1 MRGEDKT
8 GNIDHTARLALLIA
22 LTVLTVVLIVENLLL
37 GWEGWMLPVL
47 GVGIVAAW
55 AVMIFNNLPGETMTT
70 LFSAMLMLE
79 TFYYGVHSANLFRI
93 APVAIVAVMLYALTM
108 RRRLFLCGVAVG
120 YLTTLFRLIGDIV
133 NGHFDFGAENVFIT
147 TSHMALLAFAAFVCL
162 RFMRLLE
169 TMQSGHEDQ
178 MARLDEEREKIN
190 DFLTNVSHEI
200 RTPVNAV
207 VGLSRLL
214 ERRDLADDLRRDVV
228 SVQSAG
234 LRIAD
239 ELDDIL
245 DYTEVDMEKAVTA
258 CEPYMLS
265 STVNDVLSELK
276 NDMKKDV
283 ELIVD
288 VDPAIPNVLM
298 GDRAKL
304 KRVMRH
310 LIANGIKFTETGCV
324 VARLYGVARDYG
336 VNLCLRVSDTGPGI
350 DADILEHLS
359 ERFYK
364 GSSGRARSTGG
375 LGLGLPIVTGFVR
388 LMGGFVRIE
397 RGESG
402 GTDILVSIPQRVSD
416 AAPCMSLGGAQGVR
430 AAGCFN
436 FHKIDHP
443 QAREAYRRMFLNT
456 AARLGAEAVL
466 IDGPQ
471 ALSATLDAGTLTH
484 LVLDAES
491 YDAQREAVERF
502 AVRGAVVVVAGDD
515 WTLPGHSRAHVLR
528 KPVCTFQAVSLL
540 NASGTEEQGPSEK
553 VAFPGVRT
561 LIVDDEPTNLI
572 VAEGLLSGYGM
583 EIDTALS
590 GAEAIEMYRAQ
601 PFDLVFMDH
610 MMPGM
615 DGVEAA
621 RRLRALEREK
631 GRDLYIVALTA
642 NTVSGAKA
650 MFRQEGFDGFVAKPI
665 DVQELDRTLR
675 TVLPRAIVVK
685 SGDDAHEEAPVRTL
699 YEALEAAGVDAGVG
713 LGYCGNS
720 ASLYEE
726 VLAQFAASGEAR
738 LSALEEG
745 FANGD
750 WTNYAIGVHA
760 VKSTAKM
767 IGAENV
773 SRQAAF
779 LEASAK
785 GERTADIEARHRAFM
800 ADYTALIQA
809 LHTLMPAE
817 DKTGPGSGA
826 APFDPQTAMALL
838 RELEGAL
845 DDFDADRADDA
856 LKALE
861 ACHIADG
868 AIAGLLRQLRGQV
881 DAFDLKGAGETAR
894 AVLARLEG
902 GTGA

>member
-1 MRGEDKT
+1 MRGDERI

-47 GVGIVAAW
+47 GAGIVAAW
-55 AVMIFNNLPGETMTT
+55 VLMILNNLPGKTMTT

-93 APVAIVAVMLYALTM
+93 APVAIVAVTLYALTM
-108 RRRLFLCGVAVG
+108 RHRVFWCGVAVG
-120 YLTTLFRLIGDIV
+120 YLTTLFRLAGDIAG
-133 NGHFDFGAENVFIT
+133 GHFDFGAENVFIT
-147 TSHMALLAFAAFVCL
+147 TSHMALLAFASFVCL
-162 RFMRLLE
+162 CFMRLWE
-169 TMQSGHEDQ
+169 TMQSGHSDQ

-214 ERRDLADDLRRDVV
+214 ERRDLAEDLRRDVL

-245 DYTEVDMEKAVTA
+245 DYTEVDMDRAVAA

-276 NDMKKDV
+276 IDMKRDV

-310 LIANGIKFTETGCV
+310 LLANGLKFTESGCV
-324 VARLYGVARDYG
+324 VARLYAAPRDYG
-336 VNLCLRVSDTGPGI
+336 VHLCLRVTATGPGI
-350 DADILEHLS
+350 DDDTLEHLS

-364 GSSGRARSTGG
+364 GNSGRTRSTGG

-397 RGESG
+397 RGDNG
-402 GTDILVSIPQRVSD
+402 GTDILVSIPQKVSD
-416 AAPCMSLGGAQGVR
+416 AAPCMAIGHPQAVHL
-430 AAGCFN
+430 AGCIN
-436 FHKIDHP
+436 FHKIAHP
-443 QAREAYRRMFLNT
+443 MAREAYRNMFMQT

-466 IDGPQ
+466 VDGTQ
-471 ALSATLDAGTLTH
+471 ALAAILDQGTLTH
-484 LVLDAES
+484 LVLDADS
-491 YDAQREAVERF
+491 YGAQREAVERF
-502 AVRGAVVVVAGDD
+502 AVRGAVVVVAGED
-515 WTLPGHSRAHVLR
+515 WALPQHSRAHVLR
-528 KPVCTFQAVSLL
+528 KPVCSFHAVNLL
-540 NASGTEEQGPSEK
+540 NASGTQAQTPPQE

-561 LIVDDEPTNLI
+561 LIVDDEPTNLM

-590 GAEAIEMYRAQ
+590 GAEAIEMYRAH

-621 RRLRALEREK
+621 RRLRALERDK

-642 NTVSGAKA
+642 NTVSGARA

-675 TVLPRAIVVK
+675 TVLPRAIAVK
-685 SGDDAHEEAPVRTL
+685 SEDGAQAEAPSRTL
-699 YEALEAAGVDAGVG
+699 FEALQAAGVDTDAG
-713 LGYCGNS
+713 LGYCGNRV
-720 ASLYEE
+720 SLYEE
-726 VLAQFAASGEAR
+726 VLARFAASGETR
-738 LSALEEG
+738 CSELEAC

-750 WTNYAIGVHA
+750 WTHYAIGVHA

-767 IGAENV
+767 IGAQDV
-773 SRQAAF
+773 SRRAAF
-779 LEASAK
+779 LEAAAK
-785 GERTADIEARHRAFM
+785 AEHISDIKAQHRDFMDACTSLIRTLRE
-800 ADYTALIQA
+800 
-809 LHTLMPAE
+809 LMPAAE
-817 DKTGPGSGA
+817 ETETRSGA
-826 APFDPQTAMALL
+826 EPVDSQTVRDTL
-838 RELEGAL
+838 RTLAAAL
-845 DDFDADRADDA
+845 DDFDADGADDA
-856 LKALE
+856 LKKLE
-861 ACHIADG
+861 ACDLGADG
-868 AIAGLLRQLRGQV
+868 LTGLVSRLRGQI
-881 DAFDLKGAGETAR
+881 DDFDLKGAGGTVREA
-894 AVLARLEG
+894 LARMKG
-902 GTGA
+902 GADA